1 MMRLPL
7 LVALLVTG
15 TLLAEDDPKAG
26 ERARFAKIAT
36 VVARIMT
43 YRHFEQ
49 LPLDDTISQ
58 RLFDGWLDTL
68 DPDRNLFRQADID
81 ALPGARTLDE
91 ALTDGDVSFAFA
103 AYNAARARGTV
114 SLRYID
120 ELIAQPLDFKVDEF
134 YETKRSSLCYA
145 LDDAEWRER
154 WRRQLKHD
162 CLNQVA
168 GWGGPPDA
176 RHVKHQVRDRYEREF
191 RELSRWQPGELMER
205 FLTALTRAYDPHS
218 AYLTPATEQ
227 SFDISMSLS
236 LQGIGAYLQMRNEY
250 ATITGFVTGGPA
262 DLDGRL
268 QPGDR
273 IVAVAQQTGPPEPM
287 SQRNLAHI
295 VSRIRGVRGSR
306 VFLTLLGENE
316 PIGGST
322 RVVDLV
328 RDSIKLAGHDARDR
342 SKKISSSPAPG
353 EAIIPPLRTP
363 PQRRPAGR
371 TVIPGIDVD
380 LSGLE
385 ASQELLS
392 EIPNRPAPAAPAED
406 ILVVELPSFY
416 TDFEGRKRGTDN
428 FKSTARDVLRLI
440 NRRDPRNLAGLI
452 LDLRGNPGGSLA
464 EAVELTGLFLTEG
477 PVVQIRDALSEQMVL
492 RDRDGIMQFRGPL
505 VVLVDS
511 RSASA
516 TELVAAALQDHGR
529 AVILGDSH
537 THGKGTV
544 QIISPLVDFA
554 SLSGVDTPGSIRFTN
569 AKFYR
574 VSGEATQRRGVTPDI
589 TFSSYREHRHRREQD
604 LPQALPWDVI
614 VAKPIEVVIDIR
626 PHLPVLRERSAARL
640 AASSR
645 YQKAHSLVLADR
657 NRRESTKVPLHVAA
671 RQRYESE
678 QRQRHRA
685 RVRET
690 KWIEDYVMDQAMRVI
705 HDLIDLK
712 RP

>member
-1 MMRLPL
+1 MRRLLLLLILAGPL
-7 LVALLVTG
+7 LAQ
-15 TLLAEDDPKAG
+15 DDPAAG
-26 ERARFAKIAT
+26 EQARFAKIAT

-49 LPLDDTISQ
+49 LPLDDRISQ
-58 RLFDGWLDTL
+58 RLFEGWLDTL

-81 ALPGARTLDE
+81 ALPGGPTKLDE
-91 ALTDGDVSFAFA
+91 ALTEGDLRFAITA
-103 AYNAARARGTV
+103 HERVRERCKV

-120 ELIAQPLDFKVDEF
+120 ELIAQPIDFNAQEF
-134 YETKRSSLCYA
+134 YDTERSSLGYA
-145 LDDAEWRER
+145 QDDAEWRER
-154 WRRQLKHD
+154 WRRQFKHD
-162 CLNQVA
+162 CLNEVA

-176 RHVKHQVRDRYEREF
+176 RHVKFRVRDRYEREF
-191 RELSRWQPGELMER
+191 RELGRWQASELFER

-236 LQGIGAYLQMRNEY
+236 LEGIGAYLQMRDEY

-273 IVAVAQQTGPPEPM
+273 IVAVAQETGLPEPVTGR
-287 SQRNLAHI
+287 SLAHI
-295 VSRIRGVRGSR
+295 VSRVRGVRGTR
-306 VFLTLLGENE
+306 VYLTLLGENE
-316 PIGGST
+316 PVGGPT

-328 RDSIKLAGHDARDR
+328 RDSIKLAGRDARDR
-342 SKKISSSPAPG
+342 TEKISSSPARG
-353 EAIIPPLRTP
+353 EAVVPPLRSS
-363 PQRRPAGR
+363 QHRRPAGR

-380 LSGLE
+380 FSGLE
-385 ASQELLS
+385 ASQELLK
-392 EIPNRPAPAAPAED
+392 EFPNKPPEAPAPED

-416 TDFEGRKRGTDN
+416 TDFEGRKRGVDN

-440 NRRDPRNLAGLI
+440 NRRDPRTLAGLI

-492 RDRDGIMQFRGPL
+492 KDRDGIMQYRGPL

-516 TELVAAALQDHGR
+516 TELVAAALQDYGR
-529 AVILGDSH
+529 AIILGDAH

-544 QIISPLVDFA
+544 QIISPLVDFE
-554 SLSGVDTPGSIRFTN
+554 SLNGVENPGSIRFTN

-574 VSGEATQRRGVTPDI
+574 VSGEGTQRRGVTPDLV
-589 TFSSYREHRHRREQD
+589 FDSYREQIHRREDD
-604 LPQALPWDVI
+604 LPHALPWDAI
-614 VAKPIEVVIDIR
+614 IPKTTEPVIDIR
-626 PHLPVLRERSAARL
+626 PLLPAIRERASARL
-640 AASSR
+640 ADNPR
-645 YQKAHSLVLADR
+645 YQRARAKIQAEAKR
-657 NRRESTKVPLHVAA
+657 PQSTKVPLHMAA
-671 RQRYESE
+671 RQRFESGE
-678 QRQRHRA
+678 RRRQRE

-690 KWIEDYVMDQAMRVI
+690 VWIDDYVMDQAMLVI
-705 HDLIDLK
+705 RDLIDLQ

>member
-1 MMRLPL
+1 MLRSL
-7 LVALLVTG
+7 LFLG
-15 TLLAEDDPKAG
+15 LLASCTLHAAAPLPPEH
-26 ERARFAKIAT
+26 ARFAKIAT

-68 DPDRNLFRQADID
+68 DPDRNLFRQTDID
-81 ALPGARTLDE
+81 ALPGGPKKLDE
-91 ALTDGDVSFAFA
+91 ALSEGNIAFAFA
-103 AYNAARARGTV
+103 AFETARLRSTA

-120 ELIAQPLDFKVDEF
+120 ELITQPIDFQANEF
-134 YETKRSSLCYA
+134 YEAERSSLAYA
-145 LDDAEWRER
+145 KTDSEWRER

-162 CLNQVA
+162 CLNEVA

-176 RHVKHQVRDRYEREF
+176 RHVKIRVRDRYEHEF
-191 RELSRWQPGELMER
+191 RQQSRWLPGELCER
-205 FLTALTRAYDPHS
+205 FLTALTHAYDPHS
-218 AYLTPATEQ
+218 AYLSPATEQ
-227 SFDISMSLS
+227 NFDISMSLS
-236 LQGIGAYLQMRNEY
+236 LEGIGAYLQMRNEY

-262 DLDGRL
+262 DLDGRV

-273 IVAVAQQTGPPEPM
+273 IIAVSQEEGPPEPM
-287 SQRNLAHI
+287 TSRSLAHI

-306 VFLTLLGENE
+306 VYLTLLSENAA
-316 PIGGST
+316 IGGPT

-342 SKKISSSPAPG
+342 TETITRETTVEPSPLPN
-353 EAIIPPLRTP
+353 TQ
-363 PQRRPAGR
+363 QRRPAGR

-380 LSGLE
+380 FSGLE

-392 EIPNRPAPAAPAED
+392 EFPDRRPPAPPADD

-416 TDFEGRKRGTDN
+416 TDFEGRKRGDDN

-440 NRRDPRNLAGLI
+440 NRRDPRSLAGLI

-477 PVVQIRDALSEQMVL
+477 PVVQIRDALSEQMTM
-492 RDRDGIMQFRGPL
+492 RDRDGIMQYKGPL

-516 TELVAAALQDHGR
+516 TELVAAALQDAGR

-537 THGKGTV
+537 TYGKGTV
-544 QIISPLVDFA
+544 QIISPLVDFE
-554 SLSGVDTPGSIRFTN
+554 SLTGVANPGSIRFTN

-574 VSGEATQRRGVTPDI
+574 ISGDATQRHGVTPDLV
-589 TFSSYREHRHRREQD
+589 FASYREHRLRREKD
-604 LPQALPWDVI
+604 LPHALPWDAI
-614 VAKPIEVVIDIR
+614 TAKPIQRAIDIR
-626 PHLPVLRERSAARL
+626 PHLPRLREQATARL
-640 AASSR
+640 AASDR
-645 YQKAHSLVLADR
+645 YQKARAKIEADADR
-657 NRRESTKVPLHVAA
+657 PESTKVPLQTAA

-678 QRQRHRA
+678 QRRQQRE

-690 KWIEDYVMDQAMRVI
+690 LWIDDYVMDQAMLIIRE
-705 HDLIDLK
+705 LIDLQ